1 MAEKNTDGER
11 FQEFVR
17 LISSTEKEIQRIR
30 AVECERL
37 GLRGADLMCL
47 YYLGRSSTGM
57 TAAELARTA
66 GVTRAAVCRTIA
78 SLSEPSSS
86 RSRMTQSRPHAAI
99 APRFASRRLV
109 VSSWVASIRR
119 FRASCR
125 GSTRR
130 STGARAFACM
140 TPSNPSLSV
149 FTASAVSAQ
158 ASIEA

>member
-1 MAEKNTDGER
+1 MAENNTDGER

-17 LISSTEKEIQRIR
+17 LISSTEKEIRRIR

-78 SLSEPSSS
+78 SLGEAKLVEVKDDPESTTRRYRAEVCLTQAGREVMGRVDQAISRVMSRVDS
-86 RSRMTQSRPHAAI
+86 ALDGRSRV
-99 APRFASRRLV
+99 RLYDSLESV
-109 VSSWVASIRR
+109 LE
-119 FRASCR
+119 CLR
-125 GSTRR
+125 GIGR
-130 STGARAFACM
+130 
-140 TPSNPSLSV
+140 
-149 FTASAVSAQ
+149 
-158 ASIEA
+158 

>member
-78 SLSEPSSS
+78 SLGAAQLVEVKDDPESTTRRYRAEICLTQAGRELMGRVDQAISRVMSRVDS
-86 RSRMTQSRPHAAI
+86 ALDGRSRV
-99 APRFASRRLV
+99 RLYD
-109 VSSWVASIRR
+109 
-119 FRASCR
+119 
-125 GSTRR
+125 
-130 STGARAFACM
+130 
-140 TPSNPSLSV
+140 SLESV
-149 FTASAVSAQ
+149 LECLHG
-158 ASIEA
+158 IGR